1 MTRSSQR
8 NAAAAFAIGLLAS
21 VAAPALAARP
31 ETAKLDVLSPLAV
44 QEEIARRLLS
54 PVQREQFERAVVH
67 THARIQAHTVTAG
80 QETFDLS
87 VPEAPAGT
95 RYGLLVFVSPTSAFT
110 APREWRRELARQH
123 LILIAARRSGNG
135 ENMLER
141 RIPLALHAHAHATGR
156 YPIDP
161 ERVYVAGFSG
171 GARTAQILAF
181 GYADVFRGVLQF
193 AGSDPFG
200 ETAVP
205 PPPEPLMELAR
216 ERLRIVHV
224 TGGADAAN
232 VAIDARTRRSLAAL
246 CVANVSQVDQPRL
259 AHELPTARGFAKAL
273 EALSVRGA
281 TPRDNACRAR
291 LQMRIDADLQAV
303 DDLLAA
309 NDLARARKR
318 LGTLDLAYGWL
329 AAPRSAALAQR
340 LLAAEAASTEPVR

>member
-1 MTRSSQR
+1 MECQPCKVGWPWCVMTRSFQR
-8 NAAAAFAIGLLAS
+8 DVAAAFAIGLLAS
-21 VAAPALAARP
+21 VAAPALAAAP
-31 ETAKLDVLSPLAV
+31 ETAKLDALSPLAA

-54 PVQREQFERAVVH
+54 PVQREQFERAVVR

-80 QETFDLS
+80 QETFDLF

-110 APREWRRELARQH
+110 APREWRRELAQQR
-123 LILIAARRSGNG
+123 LILIAARRSGNA

-141 RIPLALHAHAHATGR
+141 RIPLALHAYGHAIGR

-171 GARTAQILAF
+171 GA
-181 GYADVFRGVLQF
+181 LQ
-193 AGSDPFG
+193 SG

-216 ERLRIVHV
+216 ERLRIVHA

-259 AHELPTARGFAKAL
+259 AHALPAARGFAKAL
-273 EALSVRGA
+273 EALSTPGA
-281 TPRDNACRAR
+281 APRDEACRAR
-291 LQMRIDADLQAV
+291 LQTRIDTELRAV
-303 DDLLAA
+303 EDLLAV

-318 LGTLDLAYGWL
+318 LGALDLAYGWL
-329 AAPRSAALAQR
+329 AAPRSVALAQR